1 MDPLQLKPNWKWFGW
16 LAGIGIIIYLLI
28 QIIPSTAESFF
39 SNNSEPII
47 AKSKAEQA
55 AADFVQKQYAS
66 RPVSVHAVHQS
77 DSMLYGYLEKNKL
90 TRSYEDKYDATLPT
104 DTFQVTADMPDESV
118 VFVYVHMQKGTVV
131 AWNQLHDPEGVPA
144 KDNGLTD
151 SALAFAASKGY
162 PGSELKVYRTNPDT
176 GDVWLEKTSSDVG
189 QAKLI
194 LGIRSEQLQ
203 GGGYRITS
211 FKPSFVVPVSYSD
224 YVEKQKKLANYLS
237 SIGSLFLSFVL
248 FILAIIY
255 ASLYRKHSSF
265 VRGIVISL
273 LFLVMYIVNDISMK
287 DGLLASYGE
296 RTDGSILA
304 ASGVIVTCLVT
315 IIMAIAVYFSLV
327 GGDGLWRAMGRNLWP
342 RYGQAGYGD
351 FVWRSM
357 WLGYLSAFA
366 LLGLQTV
373 IFIVLMHAYGS
384 WATTDVTQS
393 TYNLALP
400 WAFPLLAWCA
410 SISEEAVF
418 RLFGIGLMKKWF
430 KNSFVASLI
439 PTIIWALGHVT
450 YPIFPSTTRLLE
462 LTVIGLIFS
471 FLFLRFGFITVL
483 FAHAIF
489 DSTMMAISL
498 MFMGSAS
505 DVLIGLF
512 YIVLPIPIAWLFR
525 AWDHKKRGSKPSR
538 TVPPSMLQ

>member
-1 MDPLQLKPNWKWFGW
+1 MDALQLKPNWKWFGW
-16 LAGIGIIIYLLI
+16 LAGIGIILYLLI
-28 QIIPSTAESFF
+28 QIVPSTAESFF
-39 SNNSEPII
+39 SNNSEPVI
-47 AKSKAEQA
+47 AKSKAEQLA
-55 AADFVQKQYAS
+55 ASFVQRQYGN
-66 RPVSVHAVHQS
+66 RPLSVHAVHQS

-104 DTFQVTADMPDESV
+104 DTFQVNAEMPDNSMA
-118 VFVYVHMQKGTVV
+118 FVYVHMQSGKVV
-131 AWNQLHDPEGVPA
+131 GWNRLDDKDVKPA
-144 KDNGLTD
+144 RGSGLQE
-151 SALAFAASKGY
+151 SALAFASSQGY
-162 PGSELKVYRTNPDT
+162 QKSGLKVYRTQPET
-176 GDVWLEKTSSDVG
+176 GDIWLEQTTSDVG
-189 QAKLI
+189 EAKLM
-194 LGIRSEQLQ
+194 LGIRSEQLDN
-203 GGGYRITS
+203 GGYRIVK
-211 FKPSFVVPVSYSD
+211 FKPAFVVPESYAD
-224 YVEKQKKLANYLS
+224 YVTKQKKLANYLS
-237 SIGSLFLSFVL
+237 TIGSLFLSFVL

-265 VRGIVISL
+265 VRGIVITL
-273 LFLVMYIVNDISMK
+273 LFLVMYIVNDINMK
-287 DGLLASYGE
+287 DGLLAGYGE
-296 RTDGSILA
+296 TADGSILA
-304 ASGVIVTCLVT
+304 AAAVLVTCLVT
-315 IIMAIAVYFSLV
+315 IVMALAVYFSLV
-327 GGDGLWRAMGRNLWP
+327 AGDGLWRSMGRSLWP
-342 RYGQAGYGD
+342 RYGQAGYGEH
-351 FVWRSM
+351 VWRSM

-393 TYNLALP
+393 TYNLAVP

-410 SISEEAVF
+410 AISEEAVF
-418 RLFGIGLMKKWF
+418 RLFGIGLLKRWF

-462 LTVIGLIFS
+462 LTVIGLVFS

-498 MFMGSAS
+498 MFMGGAG
-505 DVLIGLF
+505 DVLIGIF

-525 AWDHKKRGSKPSR
+525 AWDKRRRLSPA
-538 TVPPSMLQ
+538 